1 MNMIRVGHIPGKV
14 HLVGNDDHRG
24 LTVCQFAQHPQY
36 LSGQLGVQRTGGLVK
51 AEDIRV
57 QCQRPGNGHPLLL
70 SAGQLVRI
78 VPRPR
83 RQPHLLQQ
91 RPGLFFQLRMD
102 LAAVRLVIQTLLCQQ
117 FPRQHHIL
125 QGCVLWKEVEILEY
139 QAKAQPFFADSPP
152 RFGQRGPT
160 HPHHLAPH
168 LDHTGIRPLQKV
180 EAAQQGGLAGTRRPD
195 DRQGFS
201 LLQLKGDVPQHLRAA
216 KCFADAAH
224 F

>member
-1 MNMIRVGHIPGKV
+1 MGQKTAGAFLLRVLDQLPCRALFYHHAPIHEHDPVGHIPGKV

-24 LTVCQFAQHPQY
+24 LAVCQFAQHPQH

-91 RPGLFFQLRMD
+91 RPG
-102 LAAVRLVIQTLLCQQ
+102 
-117 FPRQHHIL
+117 
-125 QGCVLWKEVEILEY
+125 
-139 QAKAQPFFADSPP
+139 
-152 RFGQRGPT
+152 
-160 HPHHLAPH
+160 
-168 LDHTGIRPLQKV
+168 
-180 EAAQQGGLAGTRRPD
+180 
-195 DRQGFS
+195 
-201 LLQLKGDVPQHLRAA
+201 
-216 KCFADAAH
+216 
-224 F
+224 